1 MKSNTNSKNS
11 HRHAQDAASI
21 SASVRFRRFKL
32 WSLSI
37 LSAAILVSCAVVASC
52 VCPLKQLTDDPIFP
66 IGSVEKRVSSTNLQ
80 TVCPSRI
87 ALPDSAKYGDS
98 EFQESEGDL
107 KSVSRYASFGSVYKS
122 TLNGI
127 KYAGDSKDLVNKSFN
142 NPSSSSSSS
151 SSSSD
156 PSDSSESQDRAY
168 FAESNVDKDAQ
179 VLESSLLSAQS
190 GTGSAASVA
199 SWAKNGDLKGLSA
212 TSCVSPSMRQ
222 NFIIPKIAEGV
233 SVRLNSV
240 NLSSKPT
247 VVSVKAWST
256 NKSGAQLNLSTGST
270 FTVPAHSDAY
280 FNISAAAAKS
290 DGLYIQVLSEQAPV
304 SSFVKFIRSSGLV
317 SKGVDVISPQESA
330 SLEPVLPGVIEG
342 DQAKAYI
349 WSNKSGK
356 VDLYWLDDSGKKS
369 IKQVDFSAR
378 QIQVVDL
385 PEVPKGVGAIFA
397 QSSVPI
403 FAMASVEKSGKDGQ
417 SDIAFVNSVR
427 SIANSALVSPFSA
440 DETSLHIAN
449 GSVDNANVKLSA
461 YDSSGLKVVSKTIEV
476 KSYTVSTILAKDINP
491 KAVMFTLKSKS
502 GVSFASRIQSKAVND
517 AGFASVAWIPSKSLD
532 PNSIS
537 VKVRSN
543 PSIVK

>member
-1 MKSNTNSKNS
+1 MKSDTNSKNS

-52 VCPLKQLTDDPIFP
+52 VCPLKQLTDDPISP

-107 KSVSRYASFGSVYKS
+107 KSIARYASFGNVYKS
-122 TLNGI
+122 TFNGV

-142 NPSSSSSSS
+142 NPP

-199 SWAKNGDLKGLSA
+199 SWATNGDLKGLSA

-222 NFIIPKIAEGV
+222 NFIIPRIAEGV

-280 FNISAAAAKS
+280 FNISAAASKS

-304 SSFVKFIRSSGLV
+304 SSFVKFIRSSGLA
-317 SKGVDVISPQESA
+317 SKGVDIISPQESA
-330 SLEPVLPGVIEG
+330 SLEPVLPGVSEG

-385 PEVPKGVGAIFA
+385 PEVPTGVGAIFA

-427 SIANSALVSPFSA
+427 SITNSALVSPFSA

-461 YDSSGLKVVSKTIEV
+461 YDSSGLKVASKTIEV
-476 KSYTVSTILAKDINP
+476 RSYTVSTILAKDINP

-517 AGFASVAWIPSKSLD
+517 AGFAGVAWIPSKSLD

>member
-142 NPSSSSSSS
+142 NPSSSS

-427 SIANSALVSPFSA
+427 SITNSALVSPFSA

-502 GVSFASRIQSKAVND
+502 GVSFASRIQTKAVND

>member
-37 LSAAILVSCAVVASC
+37 LSAAILVSCAIVASF
-52 VCPLKQLTDDPIFP
+52 VCPLKQLTDDPISP
-66 IGSVEKRVSSTNLQ
+66 VGSVEKRVSSTNLQ

-87 ALPDSAKYGDS
+87 ALPDSANYGDS

-107 KSVSRYASFGSVYKS
+107 KSIARYASFGSVYKS
-122 TLNGI
+122 TFNGV

-142 NPSSSSSSS
+142 NPSTY
-151 SSSSD
+151 
-156 PSDSSESQDRAY
+156 DSSENSDGAY
-168 FAESNVDKDAQ
+168 FAQSDVDKDAK
-179 VLESSLLSAQS
+179 VLESSLLNAQS
-190 GTGSAASVA
+190 GTGSAASAA
-199 SWAKNGDLKGLSA
+199 SWATSGDLKGVSA

-222 NFIIPKIAEGV
+222 SFIIPKIAEGI

-247 VVSVKAWST
+247 AVSVKAWST
-256 NKSGAQLNLSTGST
+256 NKSGAGLNLSTGST

-317 SKGVDVISPQESA
+317 SKGVDIISPEESA
-330 SLEPVLPGVIEG
+330 SLEPVLPGVSEG

-349 WSNKSGK
+349 WSTKSGK
-356 VDLYWLDDSGKKS
+356 ANLYWLDESGKKS
-369 IKQVDFSAR
+369 IKEVDFNAR

-385 PEVPKGVGAIFA
+385 AEVPKGVGAIFA
-397 QSSVPI
+397 QSNVPI
-403 FAMASVEKSGKDGQ
+403 FAMASVERNGKDGQ
-417 SDIAFVNSVR
+417 SDVAFVNAVH
-427 SIANSALVSPFSA
+427 SITNSALVSAFSA
-440 DETSLHIAN
+440 DETSLYIAN
-449 GSVDNANVKLSA
+449 GLVSNANVTLNA
-461 YDSSGLKVVSKTIEV
+461 YDSSGLKVASKSISV
-476 KSYTVSTILAKDINP
+476 KPYSVATVLAKDVDP
-491 KAVMFTLKSKS
+491 KAVMFTIKSKS
-502 GVSFASRIQSKAVND
+502 GVSFASRVQSKAVND
-517 AGFASVAWIPSKSLD
+517 AGFAGVAWISSKSLD